1 MADDIVLR
9 TEGLGR
15 TFGSLKAVD
24 SVSLSVPRKQTRA
37 IIGPNGAGKSTLMDL
52 ISKRTKPSSGKIWFD
67 GKEITNLAPNEIATL
82 GLGKCFQISKLF
94 YKLSALENI
103 QIALIHHNHNTYN
116 MKGNAKTLYCDEA
129 QEILR
134 KIGIADKGNITAS
147 SLSYG
152 DQRRLEI
159 GITLAIE
166 PKLLMLDEPTAGVAR
181 QEGYK
186 LMQLVRDI
194 AEEQGLTTLF
204 IEHDMDIV
212 FNYAEEISVMSHGQ
226 LIASG
231 TPQEIRNDP
240 FVRESYL
247 GGQG

>member
-67 GKEITNLAPNEIATL
+67 GKEITNLSPNEIATL

-116 MKGNAKTLYCDEA
+116 MKSNAKTLYRDEA